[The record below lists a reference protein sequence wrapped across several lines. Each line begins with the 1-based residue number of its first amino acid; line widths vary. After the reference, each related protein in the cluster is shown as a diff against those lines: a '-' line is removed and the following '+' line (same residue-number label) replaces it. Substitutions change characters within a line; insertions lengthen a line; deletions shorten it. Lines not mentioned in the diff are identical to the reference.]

1 MWRLALDNLMPAV
14 IFTIDDRSVVERVR
28 NNSILFSQK
37 RLEDR
42 LVSVET
48 RRKQNSVLSLIERRE
63 LVLESLVIVSRSTD
77 EPH

>member
-48 RRKQNSVLSLIERRE
+48 RRKQDSVLSLIE
-63 LVLESLVIVSRSTD
+63 
-77 EPH
+77 